1 MGSFIDHKEERCKVW
16 CGLVGSVPATSSAD
30 LTRVRI
36 SARVAADHSVN
47 TGLLKY
53 YKNTRARLAVSE
65 EKKMMPNVAK
75 GAVSERVRGRHALLD
90 L

>member
-1 MGSFIDHKEERCKVW
+1 MFLPLAPPD
-16 CGLVGSVPATSSAD
+16 P
-30 LTRVRI
+30 TRVRI

-65 EKKMMPNVAK
+65 EKKMMPNAAK